1 MRTLR
6 STKARV
12 VCLLAALAAPA
23 APAAPV
29 VQPVEVLVLGTY
41 HFANPGLDVANV
53 KVDDVLAPK
62 RQVQVQAVVAGLTAF
77 RPTRVVVE
85 ARADKL
91 PGAALPRYRAYLAGQ
106 GTDDRNEVVQIGYR
120 LAREAGLADVQGIDV
135 DGSFPFEAV
144 QDWAQAHGQAPAFQ
158 SGLDAINV
166 RVKQIEAQQ
175 RDGGVSLAL
184 RELNRPDVIAAD
196 HSWYMNTLRY
206 GQGAEQPGAAL
217 VGSWYARNI
226 AICAR
231 LVQLT
236 KPGERVV
243 VLYGS
248 GHSFLL
254 RHCVQTQPGWRLVEA
269 NDYLPR

>member
-1 MRTLR
+1 MKALR
-6 STKARV
+6 SINAWV
-12 VCLLAALAAPA
+12 VCVLTALAAPA
-23 APAAPV
+23 VLAAE
-29 VQPVEVLVLGTY
+29 PVEVLVLGTY

-53 KVDDVLAPK
+53 NVDDVLAPK
-62 RQVQVQAVVAGLTAF
+62 RQAQVQAVVAGLAAF

-85 ARADKL
+85 ARADTW
-91 PGAALPRYRAYLAGQ
+91 PGASLPRYRAYLAGR
-106 GTDDRNEVVQIGYR
+106 GTDDRNEVVQIGFR
-120 LAREAGLADVQGIDV
+120 LARAVGLADVQGIDV

-144 QDWAQAHGQAPAFQ
+144 QDWARVHGQALAFQ
-158 SGLDAINV
+158 QGLDAIKL
-166 RVKQIEAQQ
+166 RVGQIEAQH
-175 RDGGVSLAL
+175 RDGGVALAL
-184 RELNRPDVIAAD
+184 RELNRPDRIAAD
-196 HSWYMNTLRY
+196 HGWYMNTLGF
-206 GQGAEQPGAAL
+206 GQGSEQPGAAL

-236 KPGERVV
+236 APGERVV

-269 NDYLPR
+269 NDHLPR